1 MQQYKS
7 TIDTYQIK
15 KVASDI
21 PKAKIL
27 SSKDAYEYIRQFY
40 HDDIEIYESFYILL
54 LNRVNNTIGYV
65 KISQGGVTGTV
76 VDIKIIMKYVIDSF
90 AHGLILAHNHP
101 SQSTN
106 PSKQDI
112 DLTKRIKQAL
122 SFVETTLLDHI
133 ILSKDNHY
141 SFADNGEI

>member
-15 KVASDI
+15 KVTSDI